1 MRKNHNVAERQNRIG
16 VDRAGASGL
25 ALLGHYIILSG
36 EFLIDI
42 EEMAARRFSF
52 KKASAAATTASRSW
66 SIIAARAQALVPLFS
81 LRSA

>member
-1 MRKNHNVAERQNRIG
+1 MWKNHNVAERQNRIG

-36 EFLIDI
+36 EFLIDF
-42 EEMAARRFSF
+42 EEMAARRFGF
-52 KKASAAATTASRSW
+52 KKASASPTAPRSW
-66 SIIAARAQALVPLFS
+66 SIMVAQAQALVPLFS

>member
-1 MRKNHNVAERQNRIG
+1 MRKNHNVAEWQNRIG

-36 EFLIDI
+36 EYLIYI

-52 KKASAAATTASRSW
+52 KKASAAPTASRSW
-66 SIIAARAQALVPLFS
+66 SIMAARAQALVPLFS

>member
-1 MRKNHNVAERQNRIG
+1 MWKNHNVAERQNRIG

-42 EEMAARRFSF
+42 EEMAARQFSF
-52 KKASAAATTASRSW
+52 KKASAAPAASRSW
-66 SIIAARAQALVPLFS
+66 SIMVAQAHALAPVFS
-81 LRSA
+81 LRSE